1 MSEEIIVAA
10 TQNRH
15 KIREIEAITA
25 KYGMKIIGRD
35 DAGIPDVEIV
45 EDGDSFE
52 ENSYKKAY
60 EIMKLCGRPTIA
72 DDSGL
77 EVDCLG
83 GAPGIFSA
91 RFAEMKGYPAPE
103 DMKDGA
109 GYGEDPA
116 AGGTEEDPAA
126 LTDPAA
132 GGTEEDSA
140 ALTDPAAGVD
150 NAASGTDPASAD
162 GIDKD
167 NNRKLIRLISNVPYE
182 KRTARFVSVITMVFP
197 DGETLVARGTVE
209 GHLMLEEV
217 GEEGFGYDPM
227 FVPEGYDRTFG
238 QIPPEIKNQIS
249 HRSRALKKL
258 EELLLHKGEKATDVS
273 ESKE

>member
-52 ENSYKKAY
+52 ENAYKKAY

-91 RFAEMKGYPAPE
+91 RFAEMEGYPAAE
-103 DMKDGA
+103 DMKAGA
-109 GYGEDPA
+109 GHGGDPVV
-116 AGGTEEDPAA
+116 GGTEADSAAAVTGADPETPADLAA
-126 LTDPAA
+126 LTDPA
-132 GGTEEDSA
+132 G
-140 ALTDPAAGVD
+140 
-150 NAASGTDPASAD
+150 AD

-273 ESKE
+273 ESME

>member
-109 GYGEDPA
+109 GYGED
-116 AGGTEEDPAA
+116 
-126 LTDPAA
+126 
-132 GGTEEDSA
+132 S
-140 ALTDPAAGVD
+140 AAGVD

-273 ESKE
+273 ESME

>member
-25 KYGMKIIGRD
+25 KYGMRIIGRD

-52 ENSYKKAY
+52 ENSYKKAF

-91 RFAEMKGYPAPE
+91 RFAEMEGYPAAE

-109 GYGEDPA
+109 GYGGDPV
-116 AGGTEEDPAA
+116 AGA
-126 LTDPAA
+126 
-132 GGTEEDSA
+132 
-140 ALTDPAAGVD
+140 D
-150 NAASGTDPASAD
+150 NAAGTDNGAGTDTAAAGTGADLETPADLAAGTDPASAD

-258 EELLLHKGEKATDVS
+258 EELLLHKGEKATDIS

>member
-1 MSEEIIVAA
+1 M
-10 TQNRH
+10 
-15 KIREIEAITA
+15 
-25 KYGMKIIGRD
+25 D
-35 DAGIPDVEIV
+35 
-45 EDGDSFE
+45 
-52 ENSYKKAY
+52 
-60 EIMKLCGRPTIA
+60 L
-72 DDSGL
+72 
-77 EVDCLG
+77 
-83 GAPGIFSA
+83 
-91 RFAEMKGYPAPE
+91 
-103 DMKDGA
+103 
-109 GYGEDPA
+109 
-116 AGGTEEDPAA
+116 AA
-126 LTDPAA
+126 LTDPA
-132 GGTEEDSA
+132 G
-140 ALTDPAAGVD
+140 
-150 NAASGTDPASAD
+150 AD

-273 ESKE
+273 ESME